1 LTYIR
6 RNNMS
11 KEHLN
16 QAIASH
22 FVEMKADESPD
33 KVIYIFER
41 GEHGEEI
48 ITYKDLYEK
57 SNKFARL
64 LLDNGIGQGDSYG
77 VFMRNDPEFVYAM
90 LGGNTIGAIMIPIDP
105 RSRGDRLK
113 FFFKNSGAKGAV
125 VSDECLGSF
134 EEVAGDLTD
143 LKLTAVTYRKEHG
156 VPVSRDNRRP

>member
-1 LTYIR
+1 
-6 RNNMS
+6 MS
-11 KEHLN
+11 KTHLN

-41 GEHGEEI
+41 GENGEEI
-48 ITYKDLYEK
+48 ITYKDLHEK

-77 VFMRNDPEFVYAM
+77 VFMRNDPEFVYAL
-90 LGGNTIGAIMIPIDP
+90 LGGNTIGAVMIPIDP

-113 FFFKNSGAKGAV
+113 FFFKNSGAKAAV
-125 VSDECLGSF
+125 VSDECLEPF
-134 EEVAGDLTD
+134 EEVA
-143 LKLTAVTYRKEHG
+143 
-156 VPVSRDNRRP
+156 RRPDRSEAHNRHLPQGARRPGLRQVPCLERDIGQ